1 MADSDKNIVIKP
13 QTGVSGASIT
23 PKITFT
29 GQSNTDIDLFINSS
43 GDLVFQGTTGNLFTV
58 TDNVDG
64 TLFQVNDVSGI
75 TLADIVDTG
84 LIRLGLNVEGT
95 QVLIGLDSV
104 ASTSV
109 LGDTDDALQV
119 DGNSWFNGDVK
130 VQENF
135 VVNQVSS
142 ALTASSDGTPGQI
155 AVDESYI
162 YVCTAANTWK
172 RVLLSN
178 F

>member
-13 QTGVSGASIT
+13 QTGVSGTSTT

-29 GQSNTDIDLFINSS
+29 GQGDTDIDLFINSS

-84 LIRLGLNVEGT
+84 LIRLGLNVAGT

-104 ASTSV
+104 TSDSV
-109 LGDTDDALQV
+109 LGDTDDVLQV

-130 VQENF
+130 VQQNLIT
-135 VVNQVSS
+135 NPAQSPSS
-142 ALTASSDGTPGQI
+142 GSSNGTPGQI
-155 AVDESYI
+155 AVDADYI
-162 YVCTAANTWK
+162 YVCTAADTWK
-172 RVLLSN
+172 RVALATW
-178 F
+178 

>member
-1 MADSDKNIVIKP
+1 MADSDKNIVITP
-13 QTGVSGASIT
+13 QTGVSGTSTT

-29 GQSNTDIDLFINSS
+29 GQNNTDIDLFINSS

-95 QVLIGLDSV
+95 QVIIGATAV
-104 ASTSV
+104 
-109 LGDTDDALQV
+109 DTTTAGGTATDVLQV
-119 DGNSWFNGDVK
+119 TGNTFTNGTLVLAGIPTYAD
-130 VQENF
+130 NT
-135 VVNQVSS
+135 
-142 ALTASSDGTPGQI
+142 AASSLPDG
-155 AVDESYI
+155 AVYKTSTGELRI
-162 YVCTAANTWK
+162 KV
-172 RVLLSN
+172 
-178 F
+178 

>member
-1 MADSDKNIVIKP
+1 MADSDKNIVITP
-13 QTGVSGASIT
+13 QTGVSGTSTT

-29 GQSNTDIDLFINSS
+29 GQSNTDIDLFINNS

-104 ASTSV
+104 TSTGV

-130 VQENF
+130 VQQNF
-135 VVNQVSS
+135 VLSPVSS
-142 ALTASSDGTPGQI
+142 PLTGSSDGTPGQI
-155 AVDESYI
+155 AVDENYI
-162 YVCTAANTWK
+162 YVCYDVNSWK
-172 RVLLSN
+172 RVSLTN